1 MKMKKF
7 LKIVLGLVVA
17 GVILAIGGVVV
28 TLFAANE
35 VVESVDTAIKEEE
48 KKTDDKDALLQAM
61 LDKAPAPV
69 ETKDDYSYTVEY
81 TLVNDTGV
89 DFDYIEVQYDVF
101 DANNVKLGN
110 SFTNISD
117 VTNGQ
122 TFKVKL
128 DLYQEGAASYKITS
142 ISSSAFK

>member
-1 MKMKKF
+1 MKKF
-7 LKIVLGLVVA
+7 LKIVLGLVIA

-48 KKTDDKDALLQAM
+48 KKTDDMDALLQAM

-81 TLVNDTGV
+81 TLTNDTGR
-89 DFDYIEVQYDVF
+89 DFSYIEVQYDVF
-101 DANNVKLGN
+101 DANGVKLGN
-110 SFTNISD
+110 SFTNISN

-122 TFKVKL
+122 VFKIKL

-142 ISSSAFK
+142 ISSSAFQ

>member
-1 MKMKKF
+1 MKKVF
-7 LKIVLGLVVA
+7 KIVIGLVIA

-35 VVESVDTAIKEEE
+35 VVESVDEVIKEEE
-48 KKTDDKDALLQAM
+48 KKTEDKDALLQSM

-69 ETKDDYSYTVEY
+69 ETKDDFSYTVEY
-81 TLVNDTGV
+81 TLTNDTGE
-89 DFDYIEVQYDVF
+89 DFDYIQVDYDIF

-110 SFTNISD
+110 NMTNITE
-117 VTNGQ
+117 VTAGQ
-122 TFKVKL
+122 TFKIKL

-142 ISSSAFK
+142 ITTNPLK

>member
-1 MKMKKF
+1 MKKVF
-7 LKIVLGLVVA
+7 KIVLGLVIA

-35 VVESVDTAIKEEE
+35 VVESVDEVIKEEE
-48 KKTDDKDALLQAM
+48 KKTDDKNALLQAM
-61 LDKAPAPV
+61 FDKAPAPV
-69 ETKDDYSYTVEY
+69 ETKDDFSYTVEY
-81 TLVNDTGV
+81 TITNDTGV
-89 DFDYIEVQYDVF
+89 DFDYIEVEYDVF

-122 TFKVKL
+122 TFKIKL
-128 DLYQEGAASYKITS
+128 DLYQEGASSYKITS
-142 ISSSAFK
+142 ISSSAF